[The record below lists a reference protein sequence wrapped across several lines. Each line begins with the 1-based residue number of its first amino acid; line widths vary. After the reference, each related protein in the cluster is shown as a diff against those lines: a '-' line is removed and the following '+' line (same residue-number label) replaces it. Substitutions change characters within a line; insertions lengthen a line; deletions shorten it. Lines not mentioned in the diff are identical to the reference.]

1 MPVTRDKDRVPGSA
15 LEARPR
21 LNAAMNPVMS
31 ARDRRRQRRL
41 RWLGAAILVVGL
53 TAAGIAY
60 RRAQSDDWAAAL
72 VRAGTLASGNA
83 KRAENQLK
91 ELGGKANVL
100 AADFQDWFAS
110 LWHRRRLAG
119 TLVVLSLGGAGACFF
134 LAHLLNYP
142 PASDHHADPPT

>member
-1 MPVTRDKDRVPGSA
+1 V
-15 LEARPR
+15 EARPR
-21 LNAAMNPVMS
+21 LNAATNPVMS

-119 TLVVLSLGGAGACFF
+119 TLVVLSLAGAGACFF